1 MSSTEELTDQVNR
14 QASKVQSLEK
24 SMALM
29 MSAMVKQNEAIDR
42 QNQFI
47 TYVEKLLS
55 PEEPLIITNSKAS
68 N

>member
-29 MSAMVKQNEAIDR
+29 MSAMVKQNETIDR